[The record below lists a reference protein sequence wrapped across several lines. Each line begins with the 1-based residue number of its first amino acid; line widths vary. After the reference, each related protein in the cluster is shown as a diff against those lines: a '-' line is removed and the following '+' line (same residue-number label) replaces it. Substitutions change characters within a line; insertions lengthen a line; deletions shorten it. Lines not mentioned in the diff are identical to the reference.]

1 MVGTFFAAFFIINQ
15 PSLAASYDAY
25 VDKGYENDDSDGSS
39 DKPYKKIE
47 DALEKLGSKGG
58 EIYIKNGTY
67 GESLS
72 LDENFDLFGQSKDKT
87 IIKGSLTSKGNNKF
101 KNLTIVGGSYG
112 IDASGKLEVDNCKIK
127 GASKIGINL
136 EESDKEA
143 SVTNSVLSDN
153 GKGIYVQRKRQLYF
167 SGNSVYGNAGEGIDI
182 RERVNGTI
190 SGNEVTSNGEGGIEI
205 IVGGTNVKIQKNTIT
220 KNKAS
225 GIAVQFY
232 SFIEKTGS
240 IIIENNTL
248 SKNGHFGLLCGIP
261 SGGKPSGSYWD
272 ESIELKTNVIE
283 GNKSGTI
290 EKICN
295 IIAIDEEEE
304 KENTLINK
312 PDTLSEK
319 KEEDENEETKEQI
332 IKEQLDE
339 QAKINDSLI
348 SASNQNLE
356 NLKKKNS
363 ILLFLLGTNKKDLDS
378 LENKTK
384 EIDSELSKIKNM
396 LPEIKNSQNLDLAN
410 LLLRSLEDEL
420 EKNNQLLEERKGKLS
435 LFGWI
440 PRLFE

>member
-1 MVGTFFAAFFIINQ
+1 MKSIESVEKFFLGIFFASYKLNIVNQNTIKIAIFFFKLIH
-15 PSLAASYDAY
+15 
-25 VDKGYENDDSDGSS
+25 GFTFESS
-39 DKPYKKIE
+39 HKFITKSFGGKIFFC
-47 DALEKLGSKGG
+47 
-58 EIYIKNGTY
+58 IFT
-67 GESLS
+67 
-72 LDENFDLFGQSKDKT
+72 FVPPT
-87 IIKGSLTSKGNNKF
+87 I
-101 KNLTIVGGSYG
+101 
-112 IDASGKLEVDNCKIK
+112 
-127 GASKIGINL
+127 
-136 EESDKEA
+136 
-143 SVTNSVLSDN
+143 
-153 GKGIYVQRKRQLYF
+153 
-167 SGNSVYGNAGEGIDI
+167 
-182 RERVNGTI
+182 I